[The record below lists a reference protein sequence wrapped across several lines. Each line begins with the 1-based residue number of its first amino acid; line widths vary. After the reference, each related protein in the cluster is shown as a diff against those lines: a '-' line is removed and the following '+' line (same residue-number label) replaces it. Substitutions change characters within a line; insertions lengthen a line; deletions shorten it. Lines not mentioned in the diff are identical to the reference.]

1 MKKFQ
6 RFNCSMAMTALIFAS
21 ANVAVAQTAPDFT
34 FEVPVGDG
42 VRTTVYS
49 GTFLDLDLNTSLESP
64 LTVLL
69 IGEGY
74 NTARALAVYSCES
87 MEVSW
92 DFMSYNHSLVDFYDK
107 ESHDYLPIEEME
119 AEILIAALDICE

>member
-1 MKKFQ
+1 MKRFQ
-6 RFNCSMAMTALIFAS
+6 RFSRSIAMTAFIAAS
-21 ANVAVAQTAPDFT
+21 ACIAVAQTAPDFT

-42 VRTTVYS
+42 IRSTMYY
-49 GTFLDLDLNTSLESP
+49 GTFLDMELNTSLESP

-107 ESHDYLPIEEME
+107 ESHSFLPIDSIE

>member
-6 RFNCSMAMTALIFAS
+6 RFSHSIAMTALICVSAHFAI
-21 ANVAVAQTAPDFT
+21 AQTAPDFT

-42 VRTTVYS
+42 VRSTMYS
-49 GTFLDLDLNTSLESP
+49 GTFLDMDLNTGLESP

-74 NTARALAVYSCES
+74 NTARGLAVYSCES
-87 MEVSW
+87 MEVNW

-107 ESHDYLPIEEME
+107 ESHSYLPIEDME

>member
-6 RFNCSMAMTALIFAS
+6 RFTRSIAMAALVSAI
-21 ANVAVAQTAPDFT
+21 ANVALTQTAPDFT

-42 VRTTVYS
+42 VRSTMYS

-107 ESHDYLPIEEME
+107 ESHSYLPIEDME